1 MQLIYNSP
9 YYYVLEF
16 PEGAEGKASAT
27 GGYEIVDKGLR
38 REIFLRGADAE
49 AFRQSVQALIATG
62 PSSDEVD
69 EFLGAYRGLMNQPVA
84 LH

>member
-16 PEGAEGKASAT
+16 PETDPGQA

-38 REIFLRGADAE
+38 REIFLQGADAE
-49 AFRQSVQALIATG
+49 AFRRSVQQLVAND
-62 PSSDEVD
+62 PSSEDVD
-69 EFLGAYRGLMNQPVA
+69 EFLGGYRELMHQPVA